1 MGQNRLKEEELQR
14 LRDVSIHS
22 MLGISNNGRKL
33 SIDCP
38 FHNEA
43 TSGGFWLY
51 PDNTFHCFS
60 CLAHGNN
67 AVDWVTSLG
76 MNFEDGLL
84 ELVKYL

>member
-1 MGQNRLKEEELQR
+1 MGRDRLKEEELQR

-22 MLGISNNGRKL
+22 ILGIPNRGRK
-33 SIDCP
+33 INMDCP

-43 TSGGFWLY
+43 TIGAFWLY

-60 CLAHGNN
+60 CSAHGNN

-84 ELVKYL
+84 ELIKYL